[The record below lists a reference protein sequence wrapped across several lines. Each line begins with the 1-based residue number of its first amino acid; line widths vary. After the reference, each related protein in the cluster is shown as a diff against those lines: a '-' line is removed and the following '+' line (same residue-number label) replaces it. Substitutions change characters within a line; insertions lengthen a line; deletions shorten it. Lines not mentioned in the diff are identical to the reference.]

1 MQGRIVPA
9 NAEWIAEAAH
19 MIRSGALVAFPT
31 ETVYGLGADAT
42 NGEAVAN
49 VFAAKGRPTF
59 NPLIVHV
66 ASLEQALMI
75 GSFSAA
81 ARRLTEAFW
90 PGPLTLV
97 VPRHETADLS
107 DLVSA
112 GLPTVAIRA
121 PDHPIARALLSETR
135 RPIAAPSANRSGH
148 VSATRAEHVA
158 SDLGDSATLILN
170 GGPTAHGLESTVLS
184 LVGAIPVLL
193 RPGAVPLDAIEQVIG
208 EKIARMNESETH
220 LSSPG
225 QLRSHYA
232 PRSKLRLNAKT
243 WTPDEAV
250 LAFGDVALRAC
261 HASINLSPSGDLIEA
276 AANLFAALRTLDASG
291 AGTIAVTPV
300 PTDGIGD
307 AINDRLERAAAP
319 RD

>member
-42 NGEAVAN
+42 NGEAVAR

-66 ASLEQALMI
+66 AGIEQALMI
-75 GSFSAA
+75 GSFSVT

-97 VPRHETADLS
+97 VPKLETANVS

-121 PDHPIARALLSETR
+121 PDHPVARELLKEAH

-148 VSATRAEHVA
+148 VSATRAEHVSA
-158 SDLGDSATLILN
+158 DLGDSATLILN

-184 LVGAIPVLL
+184 LVGGTPVML

-208 EKIARMNESETH
+208 EKIVRASESGIY

-232 PRSKLRLNAKT
+232 PRNKLRLNART
-243 WTPDEAV
+243 WAPDEAV
-250 LAFGDVALRAC
+250 LAFGDVAPGAC
-261 HASINLSPSGDLIEA
+261 RASINLSPSGDLIEA
-276 AANLFAALRTLDASG
+276 AANLFAALRMLDASG
-291 AGTIAVTPV
+291 AETIAVTPI
-300 PTDGIGD
+300 PTNGIGE

-319 RD
+319 RG